1 MPLSDLKYLL
11 VMVRARPHHSSLLN
25 SSCAGL
31 LSARLRQTQAT
42 LGVKTFA
49 KSSLS
54 PSTGAPLAR
63 WKSCTVTAGPL
74 PTKCPISLWVRHRC
88 RLGLVPFHPCPTTGS
103 RARPAGNLLGRL
115 INAMEISIYLSIS
128 TYIYAKRA
136 DPKLR
141 KAMANKP
148 PVCQYDE
155 SPGGD
160 IEQEDADGEE
170 QQGGEQL
177 HADCALT
184 SSQRSVDNMQQNKA
198 VECKH

>member
-1 MPLSDLKYLL
+1 M
-11 VMVRARPHHSSLLN
+11 H
-25 SSCAGL
+25 
-31 LSARLRQTQAT
+31 
-42 LGVKTFA
+42 
-49 KSSLS
+49 
-54 PSTGAPLAR
+54 
-63 WKSCTVTAGPL
+63 
-74 PTKCPISLWVRHRC
+74 
-88 RLGLVPFHPCPTTGS
+88 
-103 RARPAGNLLGRL
+103 
-115 INAMEISIYLSIS
+115 AMEISIYVSIYIF
-128 TYIYAKRA
+128 YIYAKRA